1 MNFHFQVCNQW
12 KVVSCIILP
21 SAFVQIL
28 FVCIFK
34 IFCSTQFR
42 DNTSHW
48 IKYQTCV
55 FQSILPDLM
64 SSNCHPVTAVACCSW
79 LLSCFLTSLVS
90 STSLRALTPASNLAT
105 AFYRLIVRTSY
116 DSDPTALFYHQPLP
130 PTINLFSTIRTL
142 VRNLSWPKSWCR
154 NSGKLW
160 TINVFL
166 SLSKWRMWMK
176 QAVELKTRITK
187 ILMEIE
193 TCQS

>member
-1 MNFHFQVCNQW
+1 METKKENSKN
-12 KVVSCIILP
+12 LP
-21 SAFVQIL
+21 KNDDGTDL
-28 FVCIFK
+28 
-34 IFCSTQFR
+34 R
-42 DNTSHW
+42 R
-48 IKYQTCV
+48 
-55 FQSILPDLM
+55 LPLL
-64 SSNCHPVTAVACCSW
+64 PVAVDFSP
-79 LLSCFLTSLVS
+79 CFLTSLVS

-142 VRNLSWPKSWCR
+142 VRSWLKSWCR
-154 NSGKLW
+154 NGGKLW

-187 ILMEIE
+187 IWMEIE